1 MDSED
6 DPEIEAAL
14 YGPKLSR
21 CGSPKPYQY
30 GCDARASRA
39 GKWGFMMR
47 IWPNRAG
54 WGSGKLTTFNGP
66 YATEAAARRAAAEE
80 IERLDADTRPS
91 SAPTATRGRPPGKSS
106 NSSRPTS
113 GDAQPRMLRSRSR
126 EASRDQGA
134 CAHVTRAIRARAA
147 RAERARR
154 RVFARV
160 GALSFSPPHQILR
173 R

>member
-91 SAPTATRGRPPGKSS
+91 SAPTRGRRPGKSS